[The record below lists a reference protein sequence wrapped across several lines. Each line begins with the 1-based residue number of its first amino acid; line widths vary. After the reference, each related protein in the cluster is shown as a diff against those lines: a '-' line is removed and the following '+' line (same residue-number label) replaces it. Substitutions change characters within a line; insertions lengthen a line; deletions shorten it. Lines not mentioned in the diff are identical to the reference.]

1 MEQYGK
7 EAPMAFTQGYALL
20 VGIGAYQQHPVLN
33 VPTTV
38 HDAAAIAAVLRDP
51 HACGYPKEQVTVLND
66 TTATRDGVLKAL
78 DRLAG
83 LSEDATVFLF
93 YSGHGATGADGNYC
107 LTTYDTKIEAGRV
120 VAGTGI
126 GEQEL
131 LTRLRAINAKRLLLI
146 VNACH
151 GGAVS
156 PVLEAGEQA
165 LAGTQLPEKTATALL
180 ATGTGR
186 VIVTACHEDQVSFV
200 GGGDLTLFGQALVDG
215 LQGKGDY
222 IANRHG
228 FISAF
233 DLYSHLYDTLQTW
246 VPQQIDADV
255 RKKYGDTQEPELTI
269 LKGVGPFAVALY
281 RGASTLGDFS
291 APDRPEIDS
300 GLREVDEA
308 RSKRLLGQILA
319 SGPFAGATITTQQS
333 GGVNL
338 GIGTQIG
345 QVGDIIAGDKI
356 GGDKVAG
363 DKITVGDI
371 TGSSGIALSR
381 GARATVTTGLSGS
394 ETARLFQAIYA
405 QIQARPADP
414 SVETD
419 EIQGKVQQ
427 IEQEAQ
433 AGMQANAGKL
443 GRWLRELAGM
453 APDIFDVTVACLT
466 NPVAGV
472 AEAAKKVAAKAKAD
486 SAGS

>member
-1 MEQYGK
+1 
-7 EAPMAFTQGYALL
+7 MAFTQGHALV
-20 VGIGAYQQHPVLN
+20 VGIGTYPQHPTLN

-51 HACGYPKEQVTVLND
+51 HACSYPKEQVTVLND

-83 LSEDATVFLF
+83 LNEDATVFLF
-93 YSGHGATGADGNYC
+93 YSGHGASGADGNYC
-107 LTTYDTKIEAGRV
+107 LTTHDTNIEGRRV

-126 GEQEL
+126 SEQDL
-131 LTRLRAINAKRLLLI
+131 LTKLRAIKAKRLLLI

-151 GGAVS
+151 AGEVS
-156 PVLEAGEQA
+156 PVLEAGEEP
-165 LAGTQLPEKTATALL
+165 LTDTQLPEKTAAALL

-186 VIVTACHEDQVSFV
+186 VIITACRERQVSFV
-200 GGGDLTLFGQALVDG
+200 GGGELTLFGQALVDG

-233 DLYSHLYDTLQTW
+233 DLYSHLYDTLQSW
-246 VPQQIDADV
+246 VPQQIAADV
-255 RKKYGDTQEPELTI
+255 RQKYGDTQEPELTV
-269 LKGVGPFAVALY
+269 LKGIGPFAVALY
-281 RGASTLGDFS
+281 RGASALGEFS
-291 APDRPEIDS
+291 APDRPDIDA

-308 RSKRLLGQILA
+308 RSKRLLGQILQ
-319 SGPFAGATITTQQS
+319 SGQFAGATITTQQS
-333 GGVNL
+333 GGINL
-338 GIGTQIG
+338 GIGAQIG
-345 QVGDIIAGDKI
+345 QMGDIIAGDKI

-363 DKITVGDI
+363 DKITAGDI
-371 TGSSGIALSR
+371 TGSSGIAIGP

-394 ETARLFQAIYA
+394 ETARLFQTIYA

-414 SVETD
+414 SVEKD

-427 IEQEAQ
+427 IEQEAK
-433 AGMQANAGKL
+433 AGTQANEGKL

-472 AEAAKKVAAKAKAD
+472 AEVVKKVAAKAKAD